1 MLILY
6 LIIISIKHFKNM
18 ANVAKK
24 DELEQLLSEKLG
36 KYYLKIVGTLDS
48 AEFSKRKWLK
58 FLELRRLLPL
68 SDYRFA
74 EIRMRGLLDFEK
86 VGRTYYYTIE
96 SIRRLIKEK
105 VNHENK
111 I

>member
-1 MLILY
+1 MG
-6 LIIISIKHFKNM
+6 
-18 ANVAKK
+18 NVAKK

-36 KYYLKIVGTLDS
+36 KYYLKIVGALDS

-68 SDYRFA
+68 SDYRYT

-96 SIRRLIKEK
+96 SIRRLLEEK